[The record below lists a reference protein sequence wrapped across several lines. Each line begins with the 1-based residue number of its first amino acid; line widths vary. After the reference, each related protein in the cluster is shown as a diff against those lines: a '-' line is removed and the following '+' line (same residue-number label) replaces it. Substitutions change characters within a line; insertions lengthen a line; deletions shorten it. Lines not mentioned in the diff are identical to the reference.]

1 MPPPPPLPETFF
13 SDPAMLPLH
22 RTALG
27 IQETIKTMSHNVPSS
42 EVDAEAFLNIHN
54 RYINDCLQGL
64 FSQFTEPLSL
74 SGEWPVYPI
83 QWKLALLNHVC
94 DVYARPEID
103 CDADAI
109 PHIQHFANSYDLRY
123 MIAKGRYLYLQAQ
136 SRP

>member
-1 MPPPPPLPETFF
+1 
-13 SDPAMLPLH
+13 MLPLQ

-27 IQETIKTMSHNVPSS
+27 IQQNIKTMSYNVPSS
-42 EVDAEAFLNIHN
+42 EVDTEAFRNIHN

-64 FSQFTEPLSL
+64 FNQFTEPLSL
-74 SGEWPVYPI
+74 CEESPVYPI
-83 QWKLALLNHVC
+83 QWKLALLNHVR
-94 DVYARPEID
+94 DVYARRKVN

-109 PHIQHFANSYDLRY
+109 PHIQHLANSYDLRY